1 MMTSADYVMVL
12 LVLISAAVGVW
23 RGFVTEAMS
32 LAALVAAL
40 VLAWLFGGVVEPLLG
55 EWDSAVEVRLWAARV
70 IVFVTVLV
78 IGGVA
83 SWLARKFVGHTG
95 LTGLDRALGAVF
107 GVARAAVFIGL
118 GVIVIELVEL
128 EQESWWR
135 DARLRP
141 YAEQAAAAV
150 RYFSEVGVRAVEEA
164 GASQARDDQVAS
176 VEASSV

>member
-1 MMTSADYVMVL
+1 MTSADYVMVFL
-12 LVLISAAVGVW
+12 ILISAAIGLW

-40 VLAWLFGGVVEPLLG
+40 VLAWLFGGALEPLLG

-95 LTGLDRALGAVF
+95 LTGLDRALGAAF
-107 GVARAAVFIGL
+107 GLVRAAVFIGL
-118 GVIVIELVEL
+118 GVIVIEFVEL

-141 YAEQAAAAV
+141 YAEQAATAV
-150 RYFSEVGVRAVEEA
+150 RYFSEIGVRAVEEA
-164 GASQARDDQVAS
+164 GNASQVRDGRMAG